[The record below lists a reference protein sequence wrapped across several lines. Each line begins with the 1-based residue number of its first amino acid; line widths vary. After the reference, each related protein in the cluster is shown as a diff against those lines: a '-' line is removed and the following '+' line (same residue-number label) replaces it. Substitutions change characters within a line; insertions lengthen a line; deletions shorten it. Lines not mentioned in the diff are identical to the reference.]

1 MILLRMFSVQQKNHG
16 FCTMFLEVYT
26 VIGKNT
32 EMDLKYIRDKDIEGY
47 NFADSGD

>member
-1 MILLRMFSVQQKNHG
+1 MILLRMFSVKQKIMG
-16 FCTMFLEVYT
+16 FAPCFLRYT

-32 EMDLKYIRDKDIEGY
+32 EMDLKYIRNKDIEGD